1 MVHLVPCSF
10 SFVCFLLVISLF
22 KMVLSV
28 VLSGVPKYE
37 KVVMGLVKKKRVLDE
52 LRSSRSDSAGGLSSM
67 LMSQ

>member
-10 SFVCFLLVISLF
+10 SFVCFLSVISLF

-28 VLSGVPKYE
+28 VLSGVPKYG
-37 KVVMGLVKKKRVLDE
+37 KAVTGLVRKKRVLDE
-52 LRSSRSDSAGGLSSM
+52 LRSSPSDSAGRLSSM

>member
-1 MVHLVPCSF
+1 MVHLVPGSF

-37 KVVMGLVKKKRVLDE
+37 KAVTGLVRRKRVLDE
-52 LRSSRSDSAGGLSSM
+52 LRSSPSDSAGGLSST